1 MASRVSLTFHAQ
13 LEREQIV
20 AYLAEKLGE
29 PSAAASFND
38 AFIGMRRNIER
49 FPKMYPLCR
58 DRTLANRGYR
68 KAQVENYLLL
78 YTIDGDA
85 SVIHHIFHQSQ
96 DYAALV

>member
-29 PSAAASFND
+29 PSVAALFND
-38 AFIGMRRNIER
+38 AFIGARRNIER

-58 DRTLANRGYR
+58 DRTLADRGYR
-68 KAQVENYLLL
+68 KAQVRNYLLL
-78 YTIDGDA
+78 YTTDGDA